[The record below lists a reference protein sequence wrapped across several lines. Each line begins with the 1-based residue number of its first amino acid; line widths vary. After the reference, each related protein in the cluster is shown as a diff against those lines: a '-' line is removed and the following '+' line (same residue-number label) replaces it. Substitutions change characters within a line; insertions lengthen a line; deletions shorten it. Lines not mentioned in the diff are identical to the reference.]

1 MSEDFLDKMFGP
13 PPKPP
18 KRRKTPRRDLEGSV
32 VKECLEFLHHR
43 CPDVA
48 YVERRNTGAVAFE
61 GGGFLRFGSKGAADI
76 WCLIKTR
83 SGYGPQHVE
92 IECKRRDGRGRLSG
106 GQRDFRDMCLN
117 KRIFYLVVTS
127 AEDLEKKLK
136 ELGLT

>member
-76 WCLIKTR
+76 WCLIR
-83 SGYGPQHVE
+83 GESGLIHIELE
-92 IECKRRDGRGRLSG
+92 IKRRDKRGRLSEDQKQFQRMCKDEGIPYFVITSVEELIASLG
-106 GQRDFRDMCLN
+106 GLRC
-117 KRIFYLVVTS
+117 
-127 AEDLEKKLK
+127 
-136 ELGLT
+136 